1 MLKLLFF
8 SGVRV
13 QELTCIKMADVFLDE
28 NKIFIEKGKGYKDR
42 YVLFNQDFKMPLKV
56 YIKNHPKNRYLFQ
69 TRLNNKFTTR
79 RIQQIV
85 KHCAKKTGVAASP
98 HSLRHLMLTWLTKHG
113 FNDAE
118 LMLISGHASK
128 DSLNIYQHLSLGNI
142 QDKYQ
147 EAMKKVE
154 F

>member
-1 MLKLLFF
+1 MLKLLFL

-69 TRLNNKFTTR
+69 T
-79 RIQQIV
+79 
-85 KHCAKKTGVAASP
+85 
-98 HSLRHLMLTWLTKHG
+98 
-113 FNDAE
+113 
-118 LMLISGHASK
+118 
-128 DSLNIYQHLSLGNI
+128 SLNKLC
-142 QDKYQ
+142 
-147 EAMKKVE
+147 
-154 F
+154 